1 MVDAQSAD
9 PAVKSRKRLSG
20 AIRESRGDMIF
31 LVVVHIVLVL
41 VLLIV
46 LYPLVFIVSS
56 SFSSTSAVAS
66 GQVWLLPVEPSLDG
80 YRAVFSHRGVLRGY
94 YNSAYYAIAGT
105 VISVAMT
112 IMIAFPLSRKTF
124 VGRGIIT
131 FIFVFTMFFN
141 GGLIPTYLI
150 VRATGILNT
159 RWAMLIP
166 SAIGVWFVII
176 TRTFFQSSIP
186 NELYEVAEIDGCSDL
201 YFVWKIVLPLSKPII
216 AVLALMYAVMKWN
229 AYFEA
234 LIYLSDEELFPLQVI
249 LRQILILNQN
259 LTTGFRR
266 LRTDQLLAR
275 QGIAELLKYSLIIVA
290 SAPLLIL
297 YPFIQ
302 KYFIKGIL
310 IGSLKG

>member
-1 MVDAQSAD
+1 MVEAQSAA
-9 PAVKSRKRLSG
+9 PVVKKKRTRSS
-20 AIRESRGDMIF
+20 AIRESRGDKIF
-31 LVVVHIVLVL
+31 LVIVHTMLAL
-41 VLLIV
+41 VLLMV
-46 LYPLVFIVSS
+46 LYPLIFVVSS
-56 SFSSTSAVAS
+56 SFSSVDAVTS
-66 GQVWLLPVEPSLDG
+66 GQVWLWPVRPSLDG
-80 YRAVFSHRGVLRGY
+80 YKAVFSHQGVLRGY
-94 YNSAYYAIAGT
+94 YNSAYYALAGT
-105 VISVAMT
+105 LISIALT
-112 IMIAFPLSRKTF
+112 IMVAYPLSRKDF
-124 VGRGIIT
+124 VGRGFIT

-150 VRATGILNT
+150 VRGTGLINT
-159 RWAMLIP
+159 RWSMLIP
-166 SAIGVWFVII
+166 SAIGAWFVII
-176 TRTFFQSSIP
+176 TRTFFQSNIP
-186 NELYEVAEIDGCSDL
+186 TELSEVAEIDGCSDL

-216 AVLALMYAVMKWN
+216 AVLALMYAVGKWN

-234 LIYLSDEELFPLQVI
+234 MIYLSDEALYPLQII

-275 QGIAELLKYSLIIVA
+275 QGIADLLKYSLIVVA

-302 KYFIKGIL
+302 KYFIKGVL